1 MSGRLSEEDWERIE
15 QFAQTPAYE
24 RQPEQ
29 LLPDGGEEREEEPVE

>member
-1 MSGRLSEEDWERIE
+1 MSGRLSDDDWERIE

-29 LLPDGGEEREEEPVE
+29 LLPEGTELEEEPAE

>member
-1 MSGRLSEEDWERIE
+1 MSGRLSDDDWERIE

-29 LLPDGGEEREEEPVE
+29 LLPEGAEPEEEPAE